1 MGNLEDKLS
10 LLMDMIAFSV
20 IDGKLDPKEYQF
32 LSLIASELRIDQP
45 TFDELFHRETKPSV
59 IKSENQ
65 RIHQFYRLAL
75 LMHVDGVLDAREQ
88 IELNQIAIDMGL
100 NPNAT
105 RRVLNLMRESEYKV
119 LDPELIF
126 SIFREQQN

>member
-105 RRVLNLMRESEYKV
+105 RRVLNLMRESEYKI